1 MHRNSRISR
10 RVAWPA
16 ATKTVSG
23 VRYYGR
29 RYYDPKPGRFVGRD
43 PIGEKGGIHLYAFVR
58 NRPVNTVDVMGMLG
72 LNDALVIDADGG
84 GGYDPIVRM
93 KPFVTAVDSD
103 EKNQRALDAIVANQS
118 ISTTIYFNIGGSS
131 SSGKSAEQLG
141 RVFKIQGTMVRG
153 I

>member
-1 MHRNSRISR
+1 M
-10 RVAWPA
+10 
-16 ATKTVSG
+16 
-23 VRYYGR
+23 
-29 RYYDPKPGRFVGRD
+29 
-43 PIGEKGGIHLYAFVR
+43 
-58 NRPVNTVDVMGMLG
+58 NTVDVMGMLG